1 VAKKN
6 EPVETEITDE
16 IDDADNVVEGFDD
29 DGGDFLTLGKRRA
42 SWKPGKAP
50 IEGILLGISG
60 VRRTDHEI
68 AQTYIIRVTKP
79 TTVSDWDRDAKAETF
94 RPSKP
99 NEEVQVFVTTGLVDL
114 RAYASLDVV
123 HKVRISKGKKI
134 KAGRGTFWDL
144 NPIQVSRTGFKRT
157 AADQIERGPSEA
169 ASAPPARPAPFP
181 STGATDSDIPF

>member
-1 VAKKN
+1 MAKKN
-6 EPVETEITDE
+6 EMVETEIAEDVAE
-16 IDDADNVVEGFDD
+16 EGFDD
-29 DGGDFLTLGKRRA
+29 DEGEGEGDFLTLGKRRA

-68 AQTYIIRVTKP
+68 AETYVIRVTKP

-94 RPSKP
+94 RESKP

-123 HKVRISKGKKI
+123 HKIRISKGKKI
-134 KAGRGTFWDL
+134 KTGRGTFWDL
-144 NPIQVSRTGFKRT
+144 NPIQVSRSGFKRT
-157 AADQIERGPSEA
+157 AADQIERGPAPA
-169 ASAPPARPAPFP
+169 AGILAPSKRPSPLLK
-181 STGATDSDIPF
+181 TDIPF